1 MKTLGIIV
9 EYNPLHN
16 GHKYHFEEA
25 KRITGADYVIA
36 VMSSSFVQR
45 GEPAIINKE
54 ERVKLA
60 LELGIDL
67 IVELPF
73 IYTVENA
80 DYFAYG
86 AIHLLNELKVDCI
99 CFGSE
104 TGDTE
109 EFKRKYNIS
118 SIAQPHLDFLV
129 HDYMDQG
136 LSYPAAFSKAL
147 KEIDSFMLDE
157 PNDILGYAYMNVI
170 NKYNMNIEVYT
181 IKRDNDYSSDSLDD
195 KYVSAKAIRNAII
208 NNKDISKYVPYD
220 ISSMKYTYLE
230 DYFDLLKY
238 KLITSSPS
246 DLSSI
251 HLVTE
256 GIEYLLK
263 EKIIESNNIQEF
275 IDKCTSKRYTAARIK
290 RIIIHILVG
299 TKKEEAKKILSSIPP
314 YARILGINHKGMEYL
329 SMKRKSIKI
338 PILNRFKGKE
348 YPLLQLEKQASYVYY
363 SKYNKE
369 EAKILWEH
377 EHCIYPIIKK
387 ED

>member
-1 MKTLGIIV
+1 MKALGIVV

-25 KRITGADYVIA
+25 KRITGADIVIA

-60 LELGIDL
+60 LELGVDL
-67 IVELPF
+67 VIELPF
-73 IYTVENA
+73 LYTVENA

-104 TGDTE
+104 TGNTE
-109 EFKRKYNIS
+109 EFLRKYDIS

-136 LSYPAAFSKAL
+136 MSYPAAFSKAL
-147 KEIDSFMLDE
+147 KDIDSFMLDE

-170 NKYNMNIEVYT
+170 KSNNMNIEVHT
-181 IKRDNDYSSDSLDD
+181 IKRDGDYSSDILSNTLP
-195 KYVSAKAIRNAII
+195 SAKAIRHSLV
-208 NNKDISKYVPYD
+208 NNEDVSSYVPFN
-220 ISSMKYTYLE
+220 ISNMKYTYLE
-230 DYFDLLKY
+230 DYFDILKY
-238 KLITSSPS
+238 KLVTSSHEQIA
-246 DLSSI
+246 SI

-263 EKIIESNNIQEF
+263 DKIIESNSMEEF
-275 IDKCTSKRYTAARIK
+275 IKKCTSKRYTAARIK

-299 TKKEEAKKILSSIPP
+299 TNKKEAKEILASKPP
-314 YARILGINHKGMEYL
+314 YARILGINKKGQEYL
-329 SMKRKSIKI
+329 SIKRKSIKI
-338 PILNRFKGKE
+338 PVLNRFKGKE
-348 YPLLQLEKQASYVYY
+348 YALLQLEKKASYVYY
-363 SKYNKE
+363 CKYDKE
-369 EAKILWEH
+369 QLNTMWEH
-377 EHCIYPIIKK
+377 EHCIYPIRK